1 LRFAVAWC
9 IQWVILG
16 ERRSGGGRCER
27 MSERERTR
35 FTLPVGYHPFHANQ
49 VFNFQLNRW
58 YSLGYAR
65 FEDMQ
70 AAGQRINSFAEW
82 TAEMTRQAETAL
94 AEGRLMNAAFH
105 YRAAEFYTL
114 EDSPEKERLYDRFIR
129 LFDAAFRDDG
139 IERFSVPYGDSYLP
153 VMRVPANGIRRSTIV
168 MHGGFDSLIEEFYSW
183 MRYFADLGHEVIAFE
198 GPGQGA
204 ARRKHQL
211 PLDYRW
217 EQPTGAVLDFFLPDD
232 VTLLGISMGG
242 WFCFRA
248 AALDTRIRRV
258 IASGIAYDYMKFLNP
273 PAEALSRFFFTRMR
287 GFSNQVARMKMAR
300 DLAHRWSIGNLMYI
314 TDRRTPM
321 EAMDMVF
328 QLSAKNLLSWLVEQD
343 VLILTGSEDHF
354 IPLKMHDMQVRA
366 LTNARSVTGRVFTRD
381 EQAQNH
387 CQVGNMGLALSVMTD
402 WLDGKL
408 AAQA

>member
-1 LRFAVAWC
+1 
-9 IQWVILG
+9 
-16 ERRSGGGRCER
+16 
-27 MSERERTR
+27 MSVKARLP
-35 FTLPVGYHPFHANQ
+35 FTFPVGYHPFHSNQ

-58 YSLGYAR
+58 HSLGYSR
-65 FEDMQ
+65 FKDMVSV
-70 AAGQRINSFAEW
+70 GRRVNSFPEW
-82 TAEMTRQAETAL
+82 TAEMVRQGDAATS
-94 AEGRLMNAAFH
+94 EGRLMNAAFF

-114 EDSPEKERLYDRFIR
+114 EDAPDKGRLYDRFIE
-129 LFDAAFRDDG
+129 LFDAAFRYEG
-139 IERFSVPYGDSYLP
+139 IERYTVPFRDSSLP
-153 VMRVPANGIRRSTIV
+153 VMRVPAEGAKRGTIV

-183 MRYFADLGHEVIAFE
+183 MRFFADRGHEVVAFE

-204 ARRKHQL
+204 ARRKYGL

-217 EQPTGAVLDFFLPDD
+217 EQPTGAILDFFNLDG

-248 AALDTRIRRV
+248 AALDTRISRV

-273 PAEALSRFFFTRMR
+273 AAEALSRFLFTHMR
-287 GFSNQVARMKMAR
+287 GFSNRMAR
-300 DLAHRWSIGNLMYI
+300 LKMERDLMHRWSVSNLMYI
-314 TDRRTPM
+314 TNRSTPM

-354 IPLKMHDMQVRA
+354 IPLKMHDMQVKA
-366 LTNARSVTGRVFTRD
+366 LTNARSVTGRIFTRE

-387 CQVGNMGLALSVMTD
+387 CQVGNMGLALNVMAD
-402 WLDGKL
+402 WLGGKL
-408 AAQA
+408 PAL